1 MLTNAG
7 LLLHLPSAHRYLST
21 PTVASTGDI
30 ERIQK
35 SAMKVIFGNEYQ
47 GYERSLNILNMERLQ
62 ARRERLS
69 LKFAKKC
76 LKHEKMSDMF
86 PLSVNQST
94 VRVRN
99 REKFHL
105 NKAFTERY
113 EKSAILSLQR
123 KLNMSFNTEKRQ
135 LKALLQVNCVS
146 YVDPI
151 TS

>member
-1 MLTNAG
+1 
-7 LLLHLPSAHRYLST
+7 
-21 PTVASTGDI
+21 
-30 ERIQK
+30 
-35 SAMKVIFGNEYQ
+35 MKVIFGNEYQ

-69 LKFAKKC
+69 LKFVKKC

-86 PLSVNQST
+86 PLSGNQST
-94 VRVRN
+94 IRVRN

-113 EKSAILSLQR
+113 EKSAIPSLQR

-146 YVDPI
+146 HVDPI